1 MFKYDMGYNRMVK
14 SYLHI
19 RYINTGLGKSL
30 PSPQIPSQG
39 FVGWD
44 MGFVG
49 FVGLP
54 GLSLINLK
62 YYIFEKIDA

>member
-1 MFKYDMGYNRMVK
+1 MSAIAFHASKP
-14 SYLHI
+14 
-19 RYINTGLGKSL
+19 GLGKFL
-30 PSPQIPSQG
+30 PSPKIPSQG

-54 GLSLINLK
+54 GLSLINLI
-62 YYIFEKIDA
+62 YYMFEKFDT